1 MKRERGNK
9 LRLAMKKYTKNTKL
23 YWPSR
28 AKKEFDVLKEPIP
41 PPKDETAIFFLGK
54 SIFRLGP
61 REKLKVE
68 N

>member
-1 MKRERGNK
+1 
-9 LRLAMKKYTKNTKL
+9 MKKYTKNIKI

-41 PPKDETAIFFLGK
+41 PKRMRRLFFFWGRAYLDWDQE
-54 SIFRLGP
+54 R
-61 REKLKVE
+61 